1 MRPPSHPALLAMPQ
15 RSRPSRPRAPRS
27 AGPWLGALLAL
38 LILASAHPA
47 LAGPEVRRVSF
58 AARADGQGYVVR
70 LHTTERV
77 EAYRVEQPA
86 PERVRLTLFRT
97 ALGREVQR
105 DGARGPVRR
114 YELEREGGTVVLTLE
129 LEAGAAVEARAYPDG
144 ASSDLLLAL
153 SYAPPAGV
161 LATADEASNE
171 HWKLDC
177 IVLDAGHGGRDPGA
191 SAHGV
196 REKDVTLAV
205 ARRLGRYVEE
215 RLGMRVVY
223 TRSDDRFVELHERG
237 RIANE
242 SCGKLFV
249 SIHANAAR
257 NTSAHGSETYF
268 LGLHR
273 SESARQVM
281 ERENSV
287 VALESDPGLYAGLS
301 DAELIMRTMAESTY
315 QRASEQLAGLIQ
327 EQFATRAGRPNRGV
341 KQAGFLVL
349 WRASMPAVLVE
360 LGFVTNREEARYL
373 GSERGQDLL
382 ASAIFRAI
390 RDYKA
395 HYERGLNVAA
405 R

>member
-1 MRPPSHPALLAMPQ
+1 MPQ
-15 RSRPSRPRAPRS
+15 RYRLLRARRLAVNGWP
-27 AGPWLGALLAL
+27 GALLVLLAL
-38 LILASAHPA
+38 LGASEA
-47 LAGPEVRRVSF
+47 LAGPDVTRVSF
-58 AARADGQGYVVR
+58 AARSDGKGYVVR

-86 PERVRLTLFRT
+86 PTQVRLTLYRA
-97 ALGREVQR
+97 ALARSVQR
-105 DGARGPVRR
+105 DNPRGPIRR
-114 YELEREGGTVVLTLE
+114 YDLERRDGAVVLTLE
-129 LEAGAAVEARAYPDG
+129 LDPEAAVEAKAYPDG
-144 ASSDLLLAL
+144 ASTDLLLGL
-153 SYAPPAGV
+153 SYATPTGV
-161 LATADEASNE
+161 LAAADDASNE

-177 IVLDAGHGGRDPGA
+177 IVLDAGHGGHDGGA
-191 SAHGV
+191 TAHGV

-205 ARRLGRYVEE
+205 TKRVGRYVEE

-257 NTSAHGSETYF
+257 NRAAHGSETYF

-287 VALESDPGLYAGLS
+287 VALESDPSLYAGLD

-315 QRASEQLAGLIQ
+315 LRASEQLAGLIQ
-327 EQFATRAGRPNRGV
+327 DQFASRAGRPSRGV

-349 WRASMPAVLVE
+349 WRASMPAVLIE
-360 LGFVTNREEARYL
+360 LGFVTNAEEARYL
-373 GSERGQDLL
+373 ASERGQDLL

-390 RDYKA
+390 RDYKEQ
-395 HYERGLNVAA
+395 YERGLGVAA
-405 R
+405 RG